1 MASFFYNH
9 RYLVRRPK
17 ERKRQYKLITDERT
31 GKWGRVEIVPK
42 PKPEYIQRMRR
53 LIPAAS
59 DLGHDPK
66 YGGWID
72 PFKGRWGQGKE
83 KKKKTYEYY

>member
-9 RYLVRRPK
+9 RYIVRRPK
-17 ERKRQYKLITDERT
+17 ERNRQYKSIIDERT

-53 LIPAAS
+53 LFPDFDKWDFERQIAMMGEDDA
-59 DLGHDPK
+59 
-66 YGGWID
+66 
-72 PFKGRWGQGKE
+72 E
-83 KKKKTYEYY
+83 

>member
-1 MASFFYNH
+1 MGSFFYNH

-17 ERKRQYKLITDERT
+17 ERKRQYKSIIDEKT

-53 LIPAAS
+53 LFPDFDKWDFERQIAMMGEDDA
-59 DLGHDPK
+59 
-66 YGGWID
+66 
-72 PFKGRWGQGKE
+72 E
-83 KKKKTYEYY
+83 

>member
-31 GKWGRVEIVPK
+31 GKWGRVEIIPK

-53 LIPAAS
+53 LFPDFDKWDFERQIAMMGEDDA
-59 DLGHDPK
+59 
-66 YGGWID
+66 
-72 PFKGRWGQGKE
+72 E
-83 KKKKTYEYY
+83 